1 MMLCYLR
8 FRVVVCLD
16 VDNAEKN
23 IKRYEITKLRTQGSQ
38 LNKTN
43 FKKITK
49 VVDRTPFSV
58 VGGCSEK
65 GLSVVVHNH
74 SPTFSMIWKVL
85 ALFQTHTILFFD

>member
-16 VDNAEKN
+16 VDNTEKN

-38 LNKTN
+38 PNKTI

-49 VVDRTPFSV
+49 VVDRTPFSG

-65 GLSVVVHNH
+65 GL
-74 SPTFSMIWKVL
+74 KVTL
-85 ALFQTHTILFFD
+85 KSLLWGQT